1 LAAMFSDQLEM
12 SPEFARKRNRRY
24 SKNRINSRDKMAE
37 WKTRERNKSI
47 GENSFV
53 HITRG

>member
-1 LAAMFSDQLEM
+1 MFSDQLEM

-37 WKTRERNKSI
+37 WKTTERNKRI

-53 HITRG
+53 HITHR